1 MRVLVLAV
9 GLTGC
14 YDAGAVDCTLSCG
27 GSGECASGQVCGS
40 DGFCAAPD
48 VAGHCASPTGSA
60 EIDGGGAVVADAAVD
75 APPDG
80 GVRVPLHLEIDGDGK
95 VTLTGYGACE
105 KMGRDNGDC
114 TFQVAL
120 AQQLDLVATPYPDR
134 RFEAW
139 TGTPCALQDE
149 TCSFIPF
156 GSTEI
161 HAKFK

>member
-1 MRVLVLAV
+1 MRVLLLAV

-48 VAGHCASPTGSA
+48 IAGHCVASTD
-60 EIDGGGAVVADAAVD
+60 DGGGMVAGDAAVD
-75 APPDG
+75 SQPDG
-80 GVRVPLHLEIDGDGK
+80 GVRVPLHLKIDGDGR
-95 VTLTGYGACE
+95 VTVTGYGACE
-105 KMGRDNGDC
+105 KTAPDNGDC

-120 AQQLDLVATPYPDR
+120 AQQLDLVAAPYPTR
-134 RFEAW
+134 IFEAW

-149 TCSFIPF
+149 TCTFIPF
-156 GSTEI
+156 GSNDI

>member
-1 MRVLVLAV
+1 MRVLLLAV

-40 DGFCAAPD
+40 DGFCAAPG
-48 VAGHCASPTGSA
+48 VAGHCAASDDT
-60 EIDGGGAVVADAAVD
+60 DGGGMVAGDAAVD

-80 GVRVPLHLEIDGDGK
+80 GVRVPLHIKIDGDGK
-95 VTLTGYGACE
+95 VTITGYGACE
-105 KMGRDNGDC
+105 KMGPNNGDC

-120 AQQLDLVATPYPDR
+120 AQQLDLVATPYPNR
-134 RFEAW
+134 VFEAW
-139 TGTPCALQDE
+139 TGTQCALQDE
-149 TCSFIPF
+149 TCTFIPF
-156 GSTEI
+156 GSNDI